1 MEFRILGPL
10 EVWDEGGEVS
20 LGGRK
25 PRALLAVLLLHPNE
39 VVSADRLI
47 DELWGEDSPERAHAD
62 PLRPVDVPSL
72 LAYLATIHDP
82 RRGRGRRHPLV
93 AILAMAAAAVLTGA
107 RSMTAI
113 AEWAADTPQPARA
126 ALGTRRD
133 APDRWAVPA
142 EATIRRTLALMD
154 PTALAAVIGAWLADR
169 ERRGQPHRRRAV
181 AVDGETLRGARR
193 DGRQVMACPGQPGHR
208 RAQPGR
214 AGQPRRRAAPPCP
227 RPRPAPGHPRHHPR
241 MNMDST

>member
-72 LAYLATIHDP
+72 LAYLATIHD
-82 RRGRGRRHPLV
+82 
-93 AILAMAAAAVLTGA
+93 
-107 RSMTAI
+107 
-113 AEWAADTPQPARA
+113 PQPARA